1 MQRMLR
7 AALLTATC
15 AWLGSVATMRLEP
28 EMGWDLGATGWH
40 CIDVHS
46 PSRPGHHQ
54 PWAPSCLAKRS
65 PRTVQAGTLGSGECI
80 ASHTIRATL

>member
-28 EMGWDLGATGWH
+28 EMGWDLG
-40 CIDVHS
+40 
-46 PSRPGHHQ
+46 
-54 PWAPSCLAKRS
+54 
-65 PRTVQAGTLGSGECI
+65 
-80 ASHTIRATL
+80 SHRMALH